1 MPGQFVLKACPMF
14 VISVKYFLQI
24 ASLPLSPVTN
34 LYSCDVHIGGGGSLW
49 KKCHARVSG
58 AQQRLC
64 TACSHAVQG
73 RAGASLRAV
82 SLWEEGILGLSH
94 WDYV

>member
-1 MPGQFVLKACPMF
+1 MPVQFVLKACPMS

-64 TACSHAVQG
+64 TVQG
-73 RAGASLRAV
+73 RAGASLGAV
-82 SLWEEGILGLSH
+82 SLWEEGILGLLH
-94 WDYV
+94 WDYL